1 VQTTT
6 LVHRLIAS
14 TAGAAALLVAAPA
27 ADGALVYVKQA
38 SGLHPQVWLARD
50 GGGHARRLGAG
61 TLPVISAN
69 GARVAW
75 RTFGRRDAVF
85 TAATAG
91 GPVQRVVR
99 GRDIGELALS
109 PDGTRLAVGQRRSVV
124 VYDTTSRKVVASVR
138 GHAQGLSFSP
148 DSTALALGLAR
159 LDTVSPPTDVSVLTL
174 ATGARTTLTTG
185 GRALNPVWGPREIVF
200 DRVTPRR
207 RDAPTY
213 QIRAVR
219 PDGTGRRAITHLRIP
234 SLLSGLVPID
244 VSADGRRLVAEF
256 VGQDTSVGFTV
267 NPATGRTRSLSR
279 NQETGFVA
287 AAIAKDGST
296 VLGSTGGADP
306 TVPKDVVSKPYGGG
320 RRTILV
326 RDAAFPDWSR

>member
-6 LVHRLIAS
+6 MAHRLIAS
-14 TAGAAALLVAAPA
+14 AVAAGALLAAAPA
-27 ADGALVYVKQA
+27 AHAALVYVKRPSA
-38 SGLHPQVWLARD
+38 LHPQVWTARD
-50 GGGHARRLGAG
+50 GGGHARRLGEG

-69 GARVAW
+69 GARAAW
-75 RTFGRRDAVF
+75 RTFGTRDAVF
-85 TAATAG
+85 TRALAG
-91 GPVQRVVR
+91 GGAVRVVR
-99 GRDIGELALS
+99 ARDVGELALS
-109 PDGTRLAVGQRRSVV
+109 PDGTKLAVGQRRNVV
-124 VYDTTSRKVVASVR
+124 VYDTATARVLAIVR

-148 DSTALALGLAR
+148 DSTALAMGLAR
-159 LDTVSPPTDVSVLTL
+159 LDTVSPPTDVSILTL
-174 ATGARTTLTTG
+174 ATGARTALTTG
-185 GRALNPVWGPREIVF
+185 GRALNPVWGPSEIAF

-234 SLLSGLVPID
+234 SLLSGLVPLD
-244 VSADGRRLVAEF
+244 VSADGRRMVAEF

-287 AAIAKDGST
+287 AAISRDGST
-296 VLGSTGGADP
+296 VLGTTGGADP
-306 TVPKDVVSKPYGGG
+306 TVPKDVVTKPYKGG
-320 RRTILV
+320 RRTVLV
-326 RDAAFPDWSR
+326 RHAAYPDWSR